1 MDYLCFRFFILILL
15 AMAAALPAHAERTC
29 DVSAGYYRIVNLTG
43 TEPIEMRAAPSPDA
57 DLLGLLAPG
66 DIIESDG
73 RRDQHGDRAWQQVR
87 LLQTEGWV
95 QARSL
100 WRALPQTQDNTE
112 FPVAG
117 WCGATDPIWSLKWD
131 NNSARIALFPE
142 RHTMTLSAVQ
152 AGTNPGAVLVS
163 GGATDA
169 EVKVVYSSGVCR
181 NPLGQMRGLGSV
193 QVILSQNGTERL
205 FSGCCSVDPS
215 AFPKRHTPGMPDT
228 D

>member
-1 MDYLCFRFFILILL
+1 MDFPCFRFLVLIFL
-15 AMAAALPAHAERTC
+15 ALAAAPPALAERTC
-29 DVSAGYYRIVNLTG
+29 DVPAGYYRVVNLTG
-43 TEPIEMRAAPSPDA
+43 TEPIEMRATPSPNG

-73 RRDQHGDRAWQQVR
+73 RRGQHFDRAWQHVR

-95 QARSL
+95 PASNL

-131 NNSARIALFPE
+131 KESARIALFPE
-142 RHTMTLSAVQ
+142 RHTLALSTVQ
-152 AGTNPGAVLVS
+152 AGTNPGAALVS
-163 GGATDA
+163 GNAADA

-193 QVILSQNGTERL
+193 QVILSQNGAERL

-215 AFPKRHTPGMPDT
+215 AFPKRHTPGMPAT